1 MDPLALAG
9 PLEVAG
15 LPLHPLVVHAV
26 VVLTPLTALALV
38 LGSVWPAARR
48 RLGIV
53 TPLAAL
59 LLAVL
64 VPVTV
69 AAGEALAA
77 VVGAQPAVVAHGD
90 YGRMLLPWVLGMLV
104 VATAQWAW
112 FRWGEPRASTRSAR
126 RARAVSIALAVL
138 AVTVAVGSTAM
149 VVLIGDS
156 GARSVWGGILG

>member
-1 MDPLALAG
+1 MDPLTSSG
-9 PLEVAG
+9 SLEVVG

-38 LGSVWPAARR
+38 LGSLWPAARR

-59 LLAVL
+59 LLTVL
-64 VPVTV
+64 VPITV
-69 AAGEALAA
+69 AAGDALAA

-90 YGRMLLPWVLGMLV
+90 YGRMLLPWVLGMLA
-104 VATAQWAW
+104 VATVQWAW
-112 FRWGEPRASTRSAR
+112 FRWGEPRVASSRAG
-126 RARAVSIALAVL
+126 RARLVSIALAAL
-138 AVTVAVGSTAM
+138 AVVVAIGSTTM

-156 GARSVWGGILG
+156 GARAVWGGILG